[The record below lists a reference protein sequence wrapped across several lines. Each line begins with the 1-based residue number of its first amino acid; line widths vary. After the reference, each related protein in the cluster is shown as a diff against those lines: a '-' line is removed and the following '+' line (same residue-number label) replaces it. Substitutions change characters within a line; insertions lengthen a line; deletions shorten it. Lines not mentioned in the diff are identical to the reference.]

1 MLALPPVVW
10 PSLLP
15 LLPSLSLYLVIPKV
29 CEWLEANDVYN
40 DFIIENELDGEYS
53 RYTLVHN
60 GVIKAGP

>member
-15 LLPSLSLYLVIPKV
+15 LLTSLSLYLVIPKV

-60 GVIKAGP
+60 GVINAGP

>member
-15 LLPSLSLYLVIPKV
+15 LLTSLSLYYVIPKV